1 ICLPLSFPISTNH
14 YANTPAGTGTN
25 QNTTPKHSQGL
36 PHTHTHHKRL
46 FPTRSTDPSP
56 NWKPQPKT
64 GRKRKAGKEGR
75 GSQTALAPHKAATRQ
90 QPQHTA
96 RSTPQHWHNHP
107 RQQLLNSLDHYIHH
121 LKRCLSG
128 NTRRFQSR
136 GPRNLLLNINK
147 YIHGVTTYL
156 QDHNYSACAWDH
168 VRHEAHTLFRH
179 LDTLFRRMRS

>member
-1 ICLPLSFPISTNH
+1 M
-14 YANTPAGTGTN
+14 PAPAT
-25 QNTTPKHSQGL
+25 
-36 PHTHTHHKRL
+36 PHTRL
-46 FPTRSTDPSP
+46 
-56 NWKPQPKT
+56 
-64 GRKRKAGKEGR
+64 GLLLLL
-75 GSQTALAPHKAATRQ
+75 TALATGLACHHQPARDDTFPWRSLQLLQAMAPSPTPPCHHHHHPPLFPDTLLHSTHPQQAADTALRIL
-90 QPQHTA
+90 QHLFNTLSSP
-96 RSTPQHWHNHP
+96 STPQHWHNHP

-128 NTRRFQSR
+128 NVGSFQSR